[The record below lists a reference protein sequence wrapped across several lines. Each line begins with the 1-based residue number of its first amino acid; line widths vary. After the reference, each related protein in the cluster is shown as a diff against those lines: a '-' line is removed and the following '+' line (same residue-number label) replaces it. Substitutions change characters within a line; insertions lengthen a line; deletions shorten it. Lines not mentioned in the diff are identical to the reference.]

1 MKFVIVILMLFSEF
15 DSEPKIVEVTE
26 LDEKPLYFNTA
37 EECFDHVV
45 TNYTE
50 LVGVGLTTFPEAIDI
65 EAIRCMRKAI
75 TWKSA

>member
-15 DSEPKIVEVTE
+15 DLEPKILEITE
-26 LDEKPLYFNTA
+26 LGEKPLYFNTA

-50 LVGVGLTTFPEAIDI
+50 LVGV
-65 EAIRCMRKAI
+65 
-75 TWKSA
+75 